1 MERVPCGNFIRFVGC
16 ISLLCVTLL
25 FSSVAYPQYVET
37 PRQNVAINGQINGF
51 WEYLPSGY
59 SANPTKTYPLLVFL
73 HGWGEIGTGNLP
85 SMTSL
90 LIHGVPRVIEWGI
103 FPQSVTFNGQS
114 YSFIV
119 LSPQY
124 LSLGVSVADLDQF
137 LEYAFAHYRVD
148 RNRVYLT
155 GFSNG
160 GSLCYS
166 YAGNNA
172 NYAQKIAG
180 IVPLAPC
187 IGPSFGQAQ
196 TIAQNNVAVWGI
208 HGSQDVNGPCNVSFT
223 PAWSNMI
230 NTANNNTPPS
240 PAAVY
245 SLIPTFPG
253 ADTHDIFW
261 GTFESG
267 FSAPPTNKNMYDW
280 MIQYSRNSGTPPPP

>member
-1 MERVPCGNFIRFVGC
+1 MERVPCGNIIRLTC
-16 ISLLCVTLL
+16 CVTLL
-25 FSSVAYPQYVET
+25 CASLLKSSVAVSQYVET

-51 WEYLPSGY
+51 WEYLPSDY
-59 SANPTKTYPLLVFL
+59 ASNSTKTYPLIVFL

-90 LIHGVPRVIEWGI
+90 LIHGVPRVIEWNI
-103 FPQSVTFNGQS
+103 FPQSVSYNGQS

-160 GSLCYS
+160 GTLCYL
-166 YAGNNA
+166 YAGNSA
-172 NYAQKIAG
+172 AYAQKITG

-196 TIAQNNVAVWGI
+196 IIAQNNVAVWGL
-208 HGSQDVNGPCNVSFT
+208 HGSNDVNGACNVSFT
-223 PAWSNMI
+223 PSWTNAI
-230 NTANNNTPPS
+230 NTANGTPPS

-245 SLIPTFPG
+245 SLIPTAPG
-253 ADTHDIFW
+253 A
-261 GTFESG
+261 
-267 FSAPPTNKNMYDW
+267 
-280 MIQYSRNSGTPPPP
+280 